1 MSAVENTIAVLIL
14 HPEIH
19 VQFILETPF
28 LYNCPLRNSLYI
40 FCSFDDSSNTSSLIV
55 FFQRL
60 IFFAVFVDWLLQQLG
75 TVWDTITICCQ
86 NYQRENIKTVKKKCG
101 TKTRVLN
108 ILWRT
113 DITQVTK
120 RHFLLWEL
128 LTPDN
133 TLVALETTEK
143 VIEETVTQKT
153 WQ

>member
-1 MSAVENTIAVLIL
+1 MVENTIAVLIL

-28 LYNCPLRNSLYI
+28 LYNCPSRNSLSIYI
-40 FCSFDDSSNTSSLIV
+40 MLFWRFLKYLQPNCL
-55 FFQRL
+55 FFSGSYFL
-60 IFFAVFVDWLLQQLG
+60 PYLLTDNYNNLAPSG
-75 TVWDTITICCQ
+75 TLLPYTAKTIK
-86 NYQRENIKTVKKKCG
+86 EKNIKTVKKKCG

-128 LTPDN
+128 LTADN